1 MNKSTHILFGIGFT
15 LLILNPT
22 RTIPLIL
29 ALMSSIIGASLPDLD
44 LRFKHRMVLHNIF
57 AIIGLTF
64 LVYLVSTIIPIVN
77 WYTIYIALGFALGY
91 TSHIFLDSLTRAG
104 IALFYPITRKRIR
117 VLRLRSNS
125 SIANALLSLIS
136 LLAIVYWAYRNSLVE
151 FKPLWL
157 QQP

>member
-15 LLILNPT
+15 LLLLNPT
-22 RTIPLIL
+22 RTIPLVL
-29 ALMSSIIGASLPDLD
+29 ALISSVIGASLPDLD
-44 LRFKHRMVLHNIF
+44 LKFKHRMILHNIF
-57 AIIGLTF
+57 AVTVSAF
-64 LVYLVSTIIPIVN
+64 LVYLASTMIPIVN
-77 WYTIYIALGFALGY
+77 WYTTYITLGFVLGY
-91 TSHIFLDSLTRAG
+91 ISHILLDSLTKAG

-117 VLRLRSNS
+117 ILRLRSNS